1 MTAPSRRTRRP
12 SIVTAALLMV
22 CVSAGATACAT
33 VPSGGRVVSGKS
45 ADRAEQA
52 DDPYVR
58 LIPVRP
64 RPGWSPA
71 QIVSGFLYASASF
84 DDGQKVARE
93 YLAGNTG
100 WKLGTRPA
108 VTVFGDARFEP
119 RIEKMSDTQATVKLA
134 GKQLGAINTDG
145 QYTADPRDVVVSFQ
159 LTRTQPGTWRIT
171 GLPTEGQVGL
181 LLTKADVDRA
191 FRSMN
196 LYFFTPDQRRLVPNG
211 VFLPLANRRHLAT
224 HLVRALL
231 SGPTSWL
238 SPAVKSAFP
247 ANTKLLGG
255 GVDIDKDVAT
265 VNISREAAGGDP
277 ERMSAQLSWTLRQL
291 SEIKQWRLKIDGD
304 EVAPDGHE
312 GVQPIRSWQEYAPDG
327 NLSEELQSVETPY
340 FIGEKGLLSG
350 LSSGEANP
358 LTQSLAY
365 RLVRPAVAPDKMEAA
380 GLSPD
385 RSQVL
390 LTKSLIGAREVQ
402 TLLTHQQPGSRFTA
416 PTWDR
421 NNQLWVVET
430 AKKKSWLW
438 VRKRGQPFQR
448 VEHWGLGGREVL
460 ALRVARDGVRAAA
473 IVKVDNRTQV
483 QLGRIAYDA
492 KGAIDAGVFL
502 PVSSELVDAID
513 LSWRDYGTL
522 AVLGRRRSE
531 SQVLPYLVP
540 VSGSAISPLGGG
552 IQGEPNSIAAS
563 PGAPVYIGTRNGTHN
578 LICHQQSARD
588 QFSEWTCPINGSD
601 PNYYR

>member
-1 MTAPSRRTRRP
+1 MA
-12 SIVTAALLMV
+12 
-22 CVSAGATACAT
+22 CVSACAT
-33 VPSGGRVVSGKS
+33 VPSGGRVMSGQP

-64 RPGWSPA
+64 RTGWTPE

-84 DDGQKVARE
+84 DDGHRVARE
-93 YLAGNTG
+93 YLAGATG
-100 WKLGTRPA
+100 WQPAARPA
-108 VTVFGDARFEP
+108 VTVFQDPKFVP
-119 RIEKMSDTQATVKLA
+119 RPEKQSDTQATVRLT
-134 GKQLGAINTDG
+134 GSQLGVISTDG
-145 QYTADPRDVVVSFQ
+145 QYTADPKQVVVNFQ
-159 LTRTQPGTWRIT
+159 LTRTRPGTWRIT
-171 GLPTEGQVGL
+171 GLPTEARTNL

-191 FRSMN
+191 FRSTN
-196 LYFFTPDQRRLVPNG
+196 LYFFTPDQKQLVPNG
-211 VFLPLANRRHLAT
+211 IFLPLANRRHLPT

-231 SGPTSWL
+231 AGPTSWL

-247 ANTKLLGG
+247 AGTKLLGD
-255 GVDIDKDVAT
+255 VDVDKDDVAT
-265 VNISREAAGGDP
+265 VNLSREARGGNP

-304 EVAPDGHE
+304 EVAPEGHDAT
-312 GVQPIRSWQEYAPDG
+312 QPIRSWQEYAPDPG
-327 NLSEELQSVETPY
+327 SEEKQKAETPY
-340 FIGEKGLLSG
+340 FIGSKGLLSG
-350 LSSGEANP
+350 LLSGKENP

-365 RLVRPAVAPDKMEAA
+365 RLVRPAVAPDRLEAA

-385 RSQVL
+385 HGQVL
-390 LTKSLIGAREVQ
+390 LTKGLLDTHEVQ
-402 TLLTHQQPGSRFTA
+402 TMLTRQHSGSRFTA

-430 AKKKSWLW
+430 AKNKSWLW

-448 VEHWGLGGREVL
+448 VGHWGIEGREVL

-473 IVKVDNRTQV
+473 IVKVGNRAQV

-492 KGAIDAGVFL
+492 KGAIDAGTFL
-502 PVSSELVDAID
+502 PVSSELEEAID
-513 LSWRDYGTL
+513 LAWRDYGTL

-531 SQVLPYLVP
+531 SQILPYLVP

-552 IQGEPNSIAAS
+552 IQGEPRSIAAA
-563 PGAPVYIGTRNGTHN
+563 PGTPVFIGTRNGQRN
-578 LICHQQSARD
+578 VICHQQSARD

-601 PNYYR
+601 PNYAR